1 MMGLSSVV
9 TSSHLGFSGGEGAED
24 EAVTVRSKADDDDDE
39 EDDEE
44 DEEDTETSDNE
55 LVFSVSSP
63 PLLSSSSLF
72 LVSPSVE
79 SEPVP

>member
-1 MMGLSSVV
+1 MTGLSSVV
-9 TSSHLGFSGGEGAED
+9 RSSLLGFSGGEGAE
-24 EAVTVRSKADDDDDE
+24 EEGVTVRSKADDDDDE
-39 EDDEE
+39 ED
-44 DEEDTETSDNE
+44 EEDTDTSDNE

>member
-24 EAVTVRSKADDDDDE
+24 EAVTVRSKADDD
-39 EDDEE
+39 DDEE